1 MGQQLLVYR
10 LTTDDKGIAAGQC
23 QQLLQGVDGLCPVRN
38 KPFLP
43 GQHQIAAIGQPS
55 PPWEGFQRFAAHDNR
70 MAGGKGLKALQIGG
84 NTEQQM
90 AVFADAPA
98 LTHGY
103 DSLHRHPSSDGHGD
117 LVLKGLGIIP
127 LQ

>member
-1 MGQQLLVYR
+1 MRKSFNAATEELVRIDIETHPIFKR
-10 LTTDDKGIAAGQC
+10 LFGA
-23 QQLLQGVDGLCPVRN
+23 
-38 KPFLP
+38 
-43 GQHQIAAIGQPS
+43 
-55 PPWEGFQRFAAHDNR
+55 EGFTLMTEEALADFLDAS
-70 MAGGKGLKALQIGG
+70 GLK
-84 NTEQQM
+84 M